1 MSSSL
6 GSPAPA
12 GPGRSQ
18 AGRPGPARPAP
29 VRAEPV
35 PADPGQAEP
44 GPAHSGPAEAAAET
58 ARPSPGTRALAWAG
72 AGAILLAI
80 LIMIAASL
88 AHGSWMDP
96 RQLPMPAAGPPWEL
110 HVPVPPDLVTAGLWV
125 AAVLGG
131 AGVLAALAAV
141 RRGFRVSVRAVLIT
155 AFIAV
160 AVLTVLPPVG
170 STDALDYAAYGRIAL
185 LGHSPYVVVPAQLRL
200 THDAIGPW
208 IPFEWQK
215 HVTLYGPAATVE
227 QLAAARLGGTSMA
240 RITFW
245 LKLWNSIAFGAVAF
259 AADRLLRSDPVAR
272 LRAHLLWTINPL
284 LLWGLIAS
292 GHIDTLGAAFGLLGL
307 LLIGTRPG
315 SAAGRA
321 VAGPLR
327 ALAAGLLIGVA
338 ADIKISFLLFA
349 AGLAWALRR
358 SPIALTAAACGSLAV
373 LVPTYA
379 WFGPPAVRAL
389 LQRTSKVTIDN
400 FYQLVSKWLTSGH
413 YLVPVAAV
421 LVLTLAVLMLWRMP
435 RGQPGLPAIR
445 PALALTIAWLF
456 VWPYQL
462 PWYDAMLICLLVLYP
477 ASRLDWLVLIRL
489 TAGTTALMPGNP
501 TMPHSPLLASIARAD
516 QHVVVPLVLLG
527 VTIWLVVL
535 CVTGRWKVSRPA
547 PPDAAIA
554 ASPAGRTRA
563 VQG

>member
-6 GSPAPA
+6 GNAAPA

-18 AGRPGPARPAP
+18 AGTGQPAAPPAGP
-29 VRAEPV
+29 
-35 PADPGQAEP
+35 
-44 GPAHSGPAEAAAET
+44 AAET
-58 ARPSPGTRALAWAG
+58 GPGPGPRALAWAG
-72 AGAILLAI
+72 AAGILVAIA
-80 LIMIAASL
+80 IMIAASL

-96 RQLPMPAAGPPWEL
+96 RQLPMPAIGPPWEL
-110 HVPVPPDLVTAGLWV
+110 HVHVPPNLVTSGLWV

-131 AGVLAALAAV
+131 GGVLAALAAV

-170 STDALDYAAYGRIAL
+170 STDALDYAAYGRIVL
-185 LGHSPYVVVPAQLRL
+185 LGHSPYIMVPGQLRL
-200 THDAIGPW
+200 MHDAIGPW

-215 HVTLYGPAATVE
+215 HVTLYGPAATAE
-227 QLAAARLGGTSMA
+227 QFAAARLGGASMA
-240 RITFW
+240 RIAFW
-245 LKLWNSIAFGAVAF
+245 LKLWNSMAFGAVAL
-259 AADRLLRSDPVAR
+259 AADRLLRSDPVGR

-292 GHIDTLGAAFGLLGL
+292 GHIDTLGAGFGLIGL
-307 LLIGTRPG
+307 LLIGTKPG
-315 SAAGRA
+315 QAAGRA
-321 VAGPLR
+321 AAGPLR

-358 SPIALTAAACGSLAV
+358 SPVALAAAAAGSLAV
-373 LVPTYA
+373 LAPTYA

-400 FYQLVSKWLTSGH
+400 FYQLVSSWLTHGH
-413 YLVPVAAV
+413 DLVPVAAA
-421 LVLTLAVLMLWRMP
+421 LVLALALLLLWRMP
-435 RGQPGLPAIR
+435 GGRPGLPAIR
-445 PALALTIAWLF
+445 PGLALTIAWLF

-462 PWYDAMLICLLVLYP
+462 PWYDAMLICLLMLYP

-489 TAGTTALMPGNP
+489 MAGTTALMPGNP
-501 TMPHSPLLASIARAD
+501 TMPHSQLLASMARAD
-516 QHVVVPLVLLG
+516 QHVIVPLILLAA
-527 VTIWLVVL
+527 TISLVVL
-535 CVTGRWKVSRPA
+535 CVTGRWKVARPA
-547 PPDAAIA
+547 GPDAASA
-554 ASPAGRTRA
+554 ASAASWTPAA
-563 VQG
+563 PS